1 MCAVARFRV
10 NCRAQQHH
18 HFGSWM
24 VVAGKWH
31 GVPLKKC
38 RSYLIFRRD
47 QRSSC
52 VIQAF
57 RFCLLRPHAENERS
71 RVIVLDVVTEYVNRG
86 ETERSRK

>member
-1 MCAVARFRV
+1 MTSPQVFVMKYLYEGNSKNDVYCSRFRV

-38 RSYLIFRRD
+38 RSYLIFGGISGPPVLYRHSD
-47 QRSSC
+47 FASCDPMQRMNE
-52 VIQAF
+52 
-57 RFCLLRPHAENERS
+57 AE
-71 RVIVLDVVTEYVNRG
+71 
-86 ETERSRK
+86 